1 MRRAT
6 SGSRWDRVGHATTVG
21 LAFGPFALLFSV
33 WIPSLALILGTIA
46 IVAGSLD
53 ARGGSGRRVRFARL
67 AIGLGI
73 LAIVATAFV
82 VIVST
87 PSGATNGTSGPAPA

>member
-1 MRRAT
+1 
-6 SGSRWDRVGHATTVG
+6 
-21 LAFGPFALLFSV
+21 
-33 WIPSLALILGTIA
+33 
-46 IVAGSLD
+46 
-53 ARGGSGRRVRFARL
+53 VRFARL

-87 PSGATNGTSGPAPA
+87 PSGATNGTSVPPSV